1 MCVKFCAQF
10 VQSAASLFMLCA
22 VAGCGGNPNLGQVTG
37 TVTLDGKPL
46 PSATLMFTPDSGGAT
61 SYGKTDS
68 TGQYRMQFSDTE
80 NGAWIGNNKVVIR
93 TGDVLPDN
101 SGSTPELVPAAYNRN
116 SKLTAAV
123 KSGSNTIDFQLDSK
137 ASKIDQVR
145 PAQ

>member
-1 MCVKFCAQF
+1 MALF
-10 VQSAASLFMLCA
+10 VQSAASFLLIG

-37 TVTLDGKPL
+37 KVTLDGKPL

-68 TGQYRMQFSDTE
+68 SGQYRMQFSDTE
-80 NGAWIGNNKVVIR
+80 NGAWIGHNKVVIR

-101 SGSTPELVPAAYNRN
+101 SGSIPELVPAAYNRN
-116 SKLTAAV
+116 SSLTAEV
-123 KSGSNTIDFQLDSK
+123 KSGSNTIDFPLDSK

-145 PAQ
+145 SAQ